1 MIKSNTKKESVTELK
16 NLIELLENVID
27 NIPVLQYCIS
37 PDGIILDCNKLVPE
51 TLGYKNKN
59 ELIGKPLLT
68 TIYAPSS
75 FKKAKTLFLK
85 WKETGNIQNEE
96 LQIKTKNGKLI
107 DVLLN
112 VNTLYDNNGKVLS
125 SISTQLDITKH
136 KKTEKKLKESE
147 EKMRALVEYSP
158 DFITRTDLDGKI
170 LYINHTPPNL
180 SEEEIL
186 GESLFRFV
194 KPEYQK
200 IYREKF
206 KKAIKRGEVTNFVI
220 QSNITRINKNWFN
233 IRISPIKLED
243 DIIALNIVSTDI
255 TEFIKA
261 KKEIE
266 DLSRFPSENPNPIFR
281 INKEGKVIYSNL
293 MGIKQLKKL
302 KSNVNQKAPKVFYD
316 IITKLFK
323 EKSTRVD
330 TININLGDK
339 YYEYAVNPVK
349 NTDYANLYGRDI
361 TKQKKAQNEISNL
374 AKFPLEN
381 PNPVFRLNNKLSVI
395 YANKSAKKILQKT
408 KENKILKIL
417 SVFITN
423 IKKTK
428 IKKLKTVEIETGDSI
443 YGFSIIPVKD
453 TDYFNIYGK
462 DITEKKKSEKLLL
475 MREKEKISVSE
486 RDYLAKELHDTVTQT
501 LFSANLIA
509 EVIPKLWKKNPKVA
523 LKKLEQVRQL
533 NNSAFEEIRALLFEL
548 KSSFFENEK
557 LGNLLKKLAKSISI
571 RSGIPIRVQIDGKYK
586 HSSKAELGFYRIAQ
600 EALNNVAKH
609 SNATESSLLFESYS
623 KHMKILISDNGNG
636 FNSNKITPENLGLI
650 IMKERSKLI
659 GASLDISSNPGQ
671 GTKISITYTR

>member
-16 NLIELLENVID
+16 NLIKLQETVID

-37 PDGIILDCNKLVPE
+37 PDGIILGCNKLVLE

-112 VNTLYDNNGKVLS
+112 VHTLYDNNGKVLS
-125 SISTQLDITKH
+125 SISTQLDITK
-136 KKTEKKLKESE
+136 
-147 EKMRALVEYSP
+147 R
-158 DFITRTDLDGKI
+158 
-170 LYINHTPPNL
+170 
-180 SEEEIL
+180 
-186 GESLFRFV
+186 
-194 KPEYQK
+194 
-200 IYREKF
+200 
-206 KKAIKRGEVTNFVI
+206 KKAE
-220 QSNITRINKNWFN
+220 
-233 IRISPIKLED
+233 
-243 DIIALNIVSTDI
+243 
-255 TEFIKA
+255 
-261 KKEIE
+261 KEIE
-266 DLSRFPSENPNPIFR
+266 GLSRFPSENPNPVFR

-293 MGIKQLKKL
+293 VGIKQLKKL

-316 IITKLFK
+316 IVTKLFK
-323 EKSTRVD
+323 EKSTRVE
-330 TININLGDK
+330 TLNVHLGDK
-339 YYEYAVNPVK
+339 DYEYVVIPVK
-349 NTDYANLYGRDI
+349 NTGYANLYGRDV
-361 TKQKKAQNEISNL
+361 TKQKKAQDEISNL
-374 AKFPLEN
+374 AKFPSEN
-381 PNPVFRLNNKLSVI
+381 LNPVFRVNNKLSVI
-395 YANKSAKKILQKT
+395 YTNESAKKILQKI
-408 KENKILKIL
+408 KDDKILKIL

-423 IKKTK
+423 TKKTK
-428 IKKLKTVEIETGDSI
+428 IKKLKTVEFEIGDSI
-443 YGFSIIPVKD
+443 YEFSIIPVKD

-462 DITEKKKSEKLLL
+462 DITEKKKAEKLLL
-475 MREKEKISVSE
+475 VREKEKISVGE

-509 EVIPKLWKKNPKVA
+509 EVIPKLWKKNPKVVI
-523 LKKLEQVRQL
+523 KKLEEVRQL
-533 NNSAFEEIRALLFEL
+533 NNSALEEMRVLLFEL
-548 KSSFFENEK
+548 KSLSFENEK
-557 LGNLLKKLAKSISI
+557 LGNLLKKLAKSIST
-571 RSGIPIRVQIDGKYK
+571 RSGIPIRVQIDEKYK

-600 EALNNVAKH
+600 EALNNVVKH

-623 KHMKILISDNGNG
+623 KHMKLLISDNGNG

-659 GASLDISSNPGQ
+659 GASLDISSNPGR